1 MKKKLVLFAVLAV
14 AVIMALCLAGCAE
27 TAVAIPMG
35 DKSYEIDVGS
45 SDTQGDQDYH
55 TMYNIILPQIMRLS
69 PIESIIS
76 LGVNNGSTNFE
87 VVLEKPVDFSIISSG
102 GSVVVVENN
111 KSDNCQNSVTTP
123 PSLNNPIPVTVT
135 TTIVVT
141 STVIVK

>member
-14 AVIMALCLAGCAE
+14 AVIMVLCLAGCAE

-55 TMYNIILPQIMRLS
+55 TMYDIILPQIMRLS
-69 PIESIIS
+69 PIEKVSS
-76 LGVNNGSTNFE
+76 LREIDGSTRFI
-87 VVLEKPVDFSIISSG
+87 VVLEKPVDFSIISFG

-123 PSLNNPIPVTVT
+123 PSFNNSIPVTVT

>member
-14 AVIMALCLAGCAE
+14 AVIMVLCLAGCAE

-45 SDTQGDQDYH
+45 NHTQTDQDYH
-55 TMYNIILPQIMRLS
+55 TMYDIILPQIMRLS
-69 PIESIIS
+69 PIEKVSS
-76 LGVNNGSTNFE
+76 LREIDGSTRFI

>member
-14 AVIMALCLAGCAE
+14 AVIMVLCLAGCAE

-55 TMYNIILPQIMRLS
+55 TMYDIILPQIMRLS
-69 PIESIIS
+69 PIERVSS
-76 LGVNNGSTNFE
+76 LGEIDDSTRFE

-123 PSLNNPIPVTVT
+123 PSLNNPIPMTVT